1 MNRQRFDVF
10 DFVAR
15 SLMVRLVAYFLM
27 VTLIPLAL
35 VGYLSFSSA
44 RDALRAHTLDELVD
58 ARDQAACSVRGYIQR
73 VLGDTFYLGK
83 TPSVHGTF
91 KALEFYYGYASAL
104 DYAKS
109 HPDAPIDL
117 TDKDFK
123 QLAADYDPIF
133 LRFLEDFEAERG
145 YEDVLL
151 IVGQDL
157 GLIMYTGRKLS
168 DLGTT
173 LKSGPLK
180 DTGLARLWQKL
191 IKERKPALADFSNY
205 EPSGTVSAFLGVPVF
220 KDKENLYGFLVLRFG
235 PKHINEVMG
244 MEARMAK
251 TGDLFLVG
259 QDGLL
264 RSNSRQLGDG
274 VLKTKVPLSVAGEAF
289 EGKSGEG
296 EVRSPQGVK
305 VLDAWTPVGL
315 RGRSGLNADFDWAT
329 IARMNASEAYAAVTT
344 LSYRVIVITATA
356 GIVAAILAFLIARA
370 IAVPMTTIAGQVSR
384 ISEGDLTVEIRES
397 ERRDELGGLVNAVS
411 AMVRGLR
418 DQVRGLLEGVL
429 VVSASAQQIS
439 ATVSQVAE
447 NTSKTSAAVAETTTT
462 VEQVRQAARV
472 SGDKAKQVAQTSRQ
486 AVDISEDGKSATRGT
501 LQRMTVIREQ
511 METIADTVV
520 KLSDE
525 SRTIEQI
532 IAAVQ
537 DLAGQSNLLAVN
549 ASIEAARAG
558 DQGRGFAVVA
568 NEIKNLADQSKEA
581 TDQVRSILEN
591 TRKNISAVVMATE
604 QGSKAVVM
612 GVEQSDQ
619 AGDAIKTLTGV
630 VESAAQAA
638 GIIEASSEQQFAGVE
653 QVSRAMADINRAIR
667 ENLDGVHDLEGASRK
682 LEDLGMSL
690 EKFMGRYRV

>member
-1 MNRQRFDVF
+1 MFE
-10 DFVAR
+10 FVAR
-15 SLMVRLVAYFLM
+15 SLMARVVAYFLLI
-27 VTLIPLAL
+27 TLVPLVL
-35 VGYLSFSSA
+35 VVYLSFSSA
-44 RDALRAHTLDELVD
+44 RDTLRERTLNELVD
-58 ARDQAACSVRGYIQR
+58 ARDEAARSVVGYVRR
-73 VLGDTFYLGK
+73 VLGDTSYLGK
-83 TPSVHGTF
+83 SPSVHGTF

-133 LRFLEDFEAERG
+133 LRFLEDFQADRG

-157 GLIMYTGRKLS
+157 GLIMYTAGKLS

-173 LKSGPLK
+173 LKAGPLK
-180 DTGLARLWQKL
+180 DTGLARLWHRVIEK
-191 IKERKPALADFSNY
+191 RMPVLADFSRY
-205 EPSGTVSAFLGVPVF
+205 EPSGTISAFLGVPVF
-220 KDKENLYGFLVLRFG
+220 KDKENIYGVLVLRFG
-235 PKHINEVMG
+235 PTYINEVMSRA
-244 MEARMAK
+244 ARMGK
-251 TGDLFLVG
+251 TGDLLLVG

-264 RSNSRQLGDG
+264 RSNSRQLGNGLLKTMVPLTGADG
-274 VLKTKVPLSVAGEAF
+274 VFQGKTGHDEVLSI
-289 EGKSGEG
+289 
-296 EVRSPQGVK
+296 QGVK
-305 VLDAWTPVGL
+305 ELDAWTPVGL
-315 RGRSGLNADFDWAT
+315 RRMQHLSADFEWAT

-344 LSYRVIVITATA
+344 LSYRVIVITAVA
-356 GIVAAILAFLIARA
+356 GIIAAFLAFLVARA

-384 ISEGDLTVEIRES
+384 ISEGDLTIEIQDVK
-397 ERRDELGGLVNAVS
+397 RRDELGGLADAVS
-411 AMVRGLR
+411 LMVRNLR
-418 DQVRGLLEGVL
+418 DQVRGLLEGVMVL
-429 VVSASAQQIS
+429 SASAQEIS
-439 ATVSQVAE
+439 TTVSQVAE

-486 AVDISEDGKSATRGT
+486 AVEISEDGKTATRGA

-511 METIADTVV
+511 MESIADTVV

-525 SRTIEQI
+525 SRTIEEI
-532 IAAVQ
+532 ISAVQ
-537 DLAGQSNLLAVN
+537 DLAEQSNLLAVN

-581 TDQVRSILEN
+581 TDQIRSILEN

-619 AGDAIKTLTGV
+619 AGHAIKTLTGV
-630 VESAAQAA
+630 VESAAQAV
-638 GIIEASSEQQFAGVE
+638 GVIEASSEQQFAGVE
-653 QVSRAMADINRAIR
+653 QVSRAMADINHAIR
-667 ENLDGVHDLEGASRK
+667 ENLDGVRDLQGASRR
-682 LEDLGMSL
+682 LEDLGTSL
-690 EKFMGRYRV
+690 EKFIGKYRV